1 MTAAKVESIAERGHK
16 PAAVEVVQSISV
28 EQLRVAPWNARKTFD
43 AAAISELTASIEKQ
57 GVLVPLLVRPI
68 EVNGG
73 LAFEIVAGH
82 RRYRAVQKLNWKAVS
97 CVVREMTGDEAREI
111 GLVDNL
117 QREDVPALEEADAYA
132 ELQKRL
138 GTSAAI
144 AARVGKE
151 ASYVARRLQLVSLG
165 ENPRKA
171 LAERLITVDHALL
184 LARLGESDQNEHLKW
199 CLDTNAGVK
208 TTVEEVV
215 DESAKRVKEASGG
228 RHFGYWE
235 PQSVLDLKDHI
246 ESYAGRLLSRAPWKL
261 DDAELVPA
269 AGACEGCPSNTKS
282 NRTLFDDLA
291 IDKATC
297 ANSTCFESKRVA
309 FVVIA
314 LGKAA
319 EVGESDGVMISWKPS
334 EAAPRMAK
342 DGSGPNLTAVL
353 RRGQWIEAKKDSC
366 AHVRKAATVDWSD
379 AGDRGYMGGGGKL
392 RKPGEVLL
400 VCVQPKCKVH
410 AKAYETR
417 AKRSN
422 GGYDPKAEEEKREKM
437 RLAAIAETKVR
448 VAVASAAIEKITK
461 LPAEVLRA
469 IVLKAARHCHERELA
484 VILPGFQKKLET
496 AKVDSADFAKAA
508 ALVSIEQLTAWQ
520 HGSAQE
526 GRASFQASAKR
537 LGYADVEKAWKMLAP
552 KVEKKPL
559 LSADVKKRIAE
570 AQRKRWALAAKKK
583 GGRK

>member
-1 MTAAKVESIAERGHK
+1 
-16 PAAVEVVQSISV
+16 
-28 EQLRVAPWNARKTFD
+28 
-43 AAAISELTASIEKQ
+43 
-57 GVLVPLLVRPI
+57 
-68 EVNGG
+68 
-73 LAFEIVAGH
+73 
-82 RRYRAVQKLNWKAVS
+82 
-97 CVVREMTGDEAREI
+97 
-111 GLVDNL
+111 
-117 QREDVPALEEADAYA
+117 
-132 ELQKRL
+132 
-138 GTSAAI
+138 
-144 AARVGKE
+144 
-151 ASYVARRLQLVSLG
+151 
-165 ENPRKA
+165 
-171 LAERLITVDHALL
+171 
-184 LARLGESDQNEHLKW
+184 
-199 CLDTNAGVK
+199 
-208 TTVEEVV
+208 
-215 DESAKRVKEASGG
+215 
-228 RHFGYWE
+228 
-235 PQSVLDLKDHI
+235 
-246 ESYAGRLLSRAPWKL
+246 
-261 DDAELVPA
+261 
-269 AGACEGCPSNTKS
+269 
-282 NRTLFDDLA
+282 
-291 IDKATC
+291 
-297 ANSTCFESKRVA
+297 
-309 FVVIA
+309 
-314 LGKAA
+314 
-319 EVGESDGVMISWKPS
+319 
-334 EAAPRMAK
+334 
-342 DGSGPNLTAVL
+342 
-353 RRGQWIEAKKDSC
+353 
-366 AHVRKAATVDWSD
+366 VRKAATVDWSD

-437 RLAAIAETKVR
+437 RLAAIAETKIR